1 MSAANCKWGGS
12 TAELVN
18 RSEFAKLIDTL
29 YRKDWVVYAKKPF
42 AGPAPL
48 LKYLTRYTHRV
59 ALTNDRLVKAT
70 DDTVTLTYKDYADGC
85 SRKEMTL
92 AAVEFLR
99 RFALHIVPGGFVR
112 LRHYGLL
119 THRERGVR
127 LAKCRELL
135 AAAAP
140 EQEKSAPPEPP
151 RGTPWGL
158 YLLLALLPLATL
170 PGPLPS
176 ASVLAS
182 MLASGF
188 DTASL
193 RTLCPRCGSAEQET
207 IWQAPRPN
215 RRELEAHWCWDTS

>member
-1 MSAANCKWGGS
+1 M
-12 TAELVN
+12 
-18 RSEFAKLIDTL
+18 
-29 YRKDWVVYAKKPF
+29 
-42 AGPAPL
+42 
-48 LKYLTRYTHRV
+48 

-176 ASVLAS
+176 ASVLAL

-193 RTLCPRCGSAEQET
+193 RTLCPRCGSALQET

-215 RRELEAHWCWDTS
+215 HRELETHWRWDTS